1 MDLVKGACRTHGGEC
16 NAAHDAQTLPMTGA
30 QFKQNHS
37 EIVKPSMCCDAANTV
52 EYSEWLGMYGAIHI
66 HLL

>member
-1 MDLVKGACRTHGGEC
+1 
-16 NAAHDAQTLPMTGA
+16 MTGA

-52 EYSEWLGMYGAIHI
+52 AYSEWLGMYGAIHI